1 MEWSLFCIQFF
12 GAHRAKYGN
21 DSGLIG
27 CSLYTPFVNEIGR
40 ARNAWSPPRWSSS
53 RVIGYS
59 SDLFYFQL
67 PCSWGAI
74 YHSTYWNRFL
84 EYYQVRK
91 DVEEPALIPESR
103 TNTWF
108 NSWKRMLVELMVLDG
123 TFLLYPSFNNSAS
136 FSTNFFELGMHN
148 QPEGIE
154 TLYYPDRLRTRDRR
168 FTVPLM
174 HRIPENLKSGVH
186 GNFSSLDWDR
196 IPWVN
201 LHHRLVLGRA
211 DLYTDQVTAS
221 SIRELAGL

>member
-1 MEWSLFCIQFF
+1 M
-12 GAHRAKYGN
+12 
-21 DSGLIG
+21 
-27 CSLYTPFVNEIGR
+27 
-40 ARNAWSPPRWSSS
+40 
-53 RVIGYS
+53 
-59 SDLFYFQL
+59 
-67 PCSWGAI
+67 
-74 YHSTYWNRFL
+74 
-84 EYYQVRK
+84 RK
-91 DVEEPALIPESR
+91 DVEEPALIPDSR

-148 QPEGIE
+148 QPEGSE

-201 LHHRLVLGRA
+201 LHHRLVTGRA

-221 SIRELAGL
+221 SIRELVGL